1 MGMEHGDRF
10 YYVLYSNGVDHQK
23 LKSKIENKLSGTY
36 SEAFIPY
43 MEYYKRGDK
52 AVKTRPMFPNYIFIY
67 TDIGAMDLHKRVREV
82 VSELKKGIRELGF
95 KEQYFGQTID
105 WDTMTEDELIMYP
118 NISEKEAS
126 FLELLRSGNGLLSMS
141 KGYEVSKGKYVVME
155 GPLQAYEDKIID
167 VDKHNR
173 KAFLKFEINGRCAQ
187 AGFECKPKAYWFP
200 KIDSKIAVLSDGTE
214 VDLEELKQNVMKI

>member
-1 MGMEHGDRF
+1 M
-10 YYVLYSNGVDHQK
+10 L
-23 LKSKIENKLSGTY
+23 
-36 SEAFIPY
+36 
-43 MEYYKRGDK
+43 
-52 AVKTRPMFPNYIFIY
+52 PNYTFIY
-67 TDIGAMDLHKRVREV
+67 TDIGAMSLHKKVREV
-82 VSELKKGIRELGF
+82 VSELKKGIREMGF

-105 WDTMTEDELIMYP
+105 RDTMTEDELIMYP

-173 KAFLKFEINGRCAQ
+173 KASFE
-187 AGFECKPKAYWFP
+187 
-200 KIDSKIAVLSDGTE
+200 V
-214 VDLEELKQNVMKI
+214 